1 MSTER
6 ELAEHGIEIKHI
18 QTDVDTLMED
28 MNELKKRLD
37 AIESALNEIKGGWK
51 VFIFIAGLASAVAE
65 FTSYCIAIINLLC
78 CLLF

>member
-37 AIESALNEIKGGWK
+37 AIESALNEIKGGCK
-51 VFIFIAGLASAVAE
+51 VFIFIAGIASAVVSWAVTHW
-65 FTSYCIAIINLLC
+65 FK
-78 CLLF
+78 

>member
-6 ELAEHGIEIKHI
+6 ELAEHGVEIKHI

-37 AIESALNEIKGGWK
+37 AIESTLNEIKGGWK
-51 VFIFIAGLASAVAE
+51 VFIFIAGIASAAVSWMVTHW
-65 FTSYCIAIINLLC
+65 FK
-78 CLLF
+78 

>member
-6 ELAEHGIEIKHI
+6 ELAEHGVEIKHI

-37 AIESALNEIKGGWK
+37 AIENTLNEIKGGWK
-51 VFIFIAGLASAVAE
+51 AFIFIAGVGS
-65 FTSYCIAIINLLC
+65 AIISWIVTHWLK
-78 CLLF
+78 

>member
-1 MSTER
+1 MLMSTER

-51 VFIFIAGLASAVAE
+51 VFIFIAGLASAVVSWAVNHWLKQE
-65 FTSYCIAIINLLC
+65 IL
-78 CLLF
+78 

>member
-1 MSTER
+1 MLMSTER

-28 MNELKKRLD
+28 MNELKRRLD

-51 VFIFIAGLASAVAE
+51 VFIFIAGLASAVVSWAVAHWFKQE
-65 FTSYCIAIINLLC
+65 FT
-78 CLLF
+78 

>member
-1 MSTER
+1 MLMSTER
-6 ELAEHGIEIKHI
+6 ELAEHGVEIKHI

-51 VFIFIAGLASAVAE
+51 VFIFIAGLASAVISWAVTHWFKQE
-65 FTSYCIAIINLLC
+65 IL
-78 CLLF
+78 

>member
-6 ELAEHGIEIKHI
+6 ELAEHGVEIKHI

-37 AIESALNEIKGGWK
+37 AIENTLNEIKGRWK
-51 VFIFIAGLASAVAE
+51 VFIFIAGVGSALVSWIVTHW
-65 FTSYCIAIINLLC
+65 FK
-78 CLLF
+78 

>member
-1 MSTER
+1 MLMSTER
-6 ELAEHGIEIKHI
+6 ELAEHGVEIKHI

-51 VFIFIAGLASAVAE
+51 VFIFIAGIASAVVSWAVTHW
-65 FTSYCIAIINLLC
+65 FKQVII
-78 CLLF
+78 